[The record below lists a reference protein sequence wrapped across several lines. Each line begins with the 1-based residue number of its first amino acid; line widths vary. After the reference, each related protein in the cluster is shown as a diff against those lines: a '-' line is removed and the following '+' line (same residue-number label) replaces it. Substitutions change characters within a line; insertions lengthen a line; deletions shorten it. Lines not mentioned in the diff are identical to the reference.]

1 MLELPSSFLTL
12 PSASDGS
19 ARVLQRKVRLIALR
33 ELLTFSAEALGPK
46 AGRSVAAMQTALQ
59 RVLKHNPDA
68 ILQAVGSP
76 DVLVPLLAMASG
88 LRTPLDVAGSMMR
101 SLFASLACRGV
112 ALDEALLWDL
122 PFERLNL
129 HGRGEMALD
138 PPGKSLLVDAT
149 GMALELADGRR
160 IDLISRGSVTESELP
175 IVAREIPVGPAN
187 LGLHL
192 SLYDSNP
199 LSLEEAH
206 PDKDGNAISLGGRD
220 QDEWIEALEGALEL
234 IRVAL
239 PEWYSE
245 LVDTTVRIV
254 PVGYEPEMH
263 LSASYREAPG
273 IVYMTLH
280 PDPLTLAEALV
291 HETQHGKL
299 NLLTWVDPVLHN
311 AYTEWTESPVRPDL
325 RPIMGVL
332 LAVHAFVPV
341 AALHARLAAAG
352 HPIAGTH
359 RFGERR
365 SEVMA
370 GNAGGLAIVNEAA
383 KPTKLGARV
392 IEGLNTLHHR
402 LASFGDS
409 TAWDETALPPG

>member
-19 ARVLQRKVRLIALR
+19 ARVLQRKVRLVALR
-33 ELLTFSAEALGPK
+33 ELLTFSGEALGPK
-46 AGRSVAAMQTALQ
+46 ASASIATMQTVIQRALKQ
-59 RVLKHNPDA
+59 SPDLVL
-68 ILQAVGSP
+68 QSVGSP
-76 DVLVPLLAMASG
+76 DVLAPLLAMASG
-88 LRTPLDVAGSMMR
+88 LRAPVDVASAMVR
-101 SLFASLACRGV
+101 SLFAALACRGV
-112 ALDEALLWDL
+112 PLDEALLWEL
-122 PFERLNL
+122 PFERISVQ
-129 HGRGEMALD
+129 GQGEMGFE
-138 PPGKSLLVDAT
+138 PPGKALLVDAS
-149 GMALELADGRR
+149 GLAAELADGRR
-160 IDLISRGSVTESELP
+160 INLVSMGSVAAPEMP
-175 IVAREIPVGPAN
+175 IVAREVPVGPTE

-192 SLYDSNP
+192 SLFDSNP
-199 LSLEEAH
+199 LALEEAH
-206 PDKDGNAISLGGRD
+206 PDKEGNAVSLGSRD
-220 QDEWIEALEGALEL
+220 EAVWIAALEEALEL

-245 LVDTTVRIV
+245 LTDTTVRIV

-311 AYTEWTESPVRPDL
+311 AYTDWTESPVRPDL

-365 SEVMA
+365 SEVLA
-370 GNAGGLAIVNEAA
+370 GNAGGLTIVNEAA

-402 LASFGDS
+402 LASLGDS
-409 TAWDETALPPG
+409 AGWAEGALPPG